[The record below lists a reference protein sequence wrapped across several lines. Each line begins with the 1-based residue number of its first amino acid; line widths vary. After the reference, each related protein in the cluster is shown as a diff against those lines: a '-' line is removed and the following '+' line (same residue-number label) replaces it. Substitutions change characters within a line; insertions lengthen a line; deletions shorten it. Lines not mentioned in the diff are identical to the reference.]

1 MSPLYINEEEVRA
14 LLDMRGTIDALE
26 TIFREQ
32 AAGEARNMPRQRAD
46 YWGGKLNI
54 MSAGARSGR
63 FAFKAYAA
71 TAKPTVYHVM
81 LYDRNEGLL
90 AIIEAQAIGQLRTG
104 AASGVA
110 TRRLAAANASRIGV
124 IGAGRQARTQ
134 LLAIAA
140 VRDLREIRVFARD
153 AARVAAFC
161 DAMSREMERDVRP
174 AASAK
179 ACVADAQIVVAAT
192 TSSTPVVLDAWL
204 PPDVHVNGVG
214 ANAAARMELEPA
226 SYARARLVV
235 TDDVDQ
241 AKVEAG
247 EIIEAVKAGRKSWSD
262 VRALADI
269 VGAPAPAGG
278 GLTIFKS
285 LGAALEDLASA
296 SAIYDRAL
304 ARGMGRRVRD

>member
-1 MSPLYINEEEVRA
+1 MPPLYINEDEVRA
-14 LLDMRGTIDALE
+14 LLDIRGAIDALE
-26 TIFREQ
+26 AIFREQ
-32 AAGEARNMPRQRAD
+32 ARGEARNTPRQRAE

-71 TAKPTVYHVM
+71 TTAPTVYHVM

-110 TRRLAAANASRIGV
+110 TRYLAAAGATRMGV
-124 IGAGRQARTQ
+124 IGAGRQARAQ
-134 LLAIAA
+134 MLAIAA
-140 VRDLREIRVFARD
+140 VRDLREIKVYSRD
-153 AARVAAFC
+153 AGRLAAFC
-161 DAMSREMERDVRP
+161 DSMSREMEREARP

-179 ACVADAQIVVAAT
+179 ACVEDAEIIVAAT

-204 PPDVHVNGVG
+204 PRDVHVNGVG
-214 ANAAARMELEPA
+214 ANAAVRMELEPA

-241 AKVEAG
+241 ARVEAG
-247 EIIEAVKAGRKSWSD
+247 ELIEVVKGGRKSWAD
-262 VRALADI
+262 VRALADV
-269 VGAPAPAGG
+269 VGAAAQPGG

-285 LGAALEDLASA
+285 LGAALEDLAAA
-296 SAIYDRAL
+296 SAIDDRAL
-304 ARGMGRRVRD
+304 ARGLGRRVRD